1 VRRFEYIHG
10 NQAKFWQVE
19 RKGAVL
25 TVASGKIGK
34 SPKTRTKQLDDY
46 MAAEQ
51 EFDRLIRDH
60 LRRGYVEVDEPTP
73 PEPPMPDRTVI
84 LRTRDDELELEMG
97 PRATAYIV
105 WRMVE
110 VEVMDKQMSPPDLQR
125 WAYRASRRLRLAE
138 IPTDDHDKYDEFV
151 DMFME
156 LSEPDRA
163 KDDPSGKIGAYK
175 LADGSEWIV
184 TAKEADILA
193 EASMARKP
201 KRHKVSNTQQAWL
214 DAWTEFNR
222 EAAKRGGYLVELVH
236 EEPA

>member
-34 SPKTRTKQLDDY
+34 SPKTRTKQLADY

-60 LRRGYVEVDEPTP
+60 LRRGYVEVAEATA
-73 PEPPMPDRTVI
+73 PEAPMPDRTLV
-84 LRTRDDELELEMG
+84 LRTRDDELELELG

-110 VEVMDKQMSPPDLQR
+110 VEVMDKQEEPPDLQR
-125 WAYRASRRLRLAE
+125 WAYRASRRLRLEE
-138 IPTDDHDKYDEFV
+138 IPSDDHEKYDAFV

-163 KDDPSGKIGAYK
+163 AESKSGQIGAYK

-184 TAKEADILA
+184 TAKEASILA
-193 EASMARKP
+193 EASMARLP
-201 KRHKVSNTQQAWL
+201 KRHKISNAQQGWL

-222 EAAKRGGYLVELVH
+222 EAADRGGYLVELVH
-236 EEPA
+236 EED

>member
-1 VRRFEYIHG
+1 MRRFEYIHG

-25 TVASGKIGK
+25 TTASGKIGK
-34 SPKTRTKQLDDY
+34 SPKTRTKQLADY

-60 LRRGYVEVDEPTP
+60 LRRGYVEVDEASQAE
-73 PEPPMPDRTVI
+73 EPMADRTVV
-84 LRTRDDELELEMG
+84 LRTNDDELELELG
-97 PRATAYIV
+97 PRAVGYLV

-110 VEVMDKQMSPPDLQR
+110 VEVMDKQAEPPDLQR
-125 WAYRASRRLRLAE
+125 WAYRASRRLRLEE
-138 IPTDDHDKYDEFV
+138 IPSEDHEQYDAFV

-163 KDDPSGKIGAYK
+163 AETSDPMTVGAYK

-184 TAKEADILA
+184 TARESSMLA
-193 EASMARKP
+193 EAAANRLP
-201 KRHKVSNTQQAWL
+201 KRHKPSGTQQQWL
-214 DAWTEFNR
+214 DAFVEFNK
-222 EAAKRGGYLVELVH
+222 AAADRGGYLVELIS
-236 EEPA
+236 ED